1 MVIKVDVGDDRL
13 EAFARAALTQYG
25 IGPDAT
31 LSLLNISENATYQVD
46 DPASGK
52 RTVLRIHRPGYHSR
66 AAIESELTWLNTLRD
81 SQVVR
86 TPAVLPATSGDGV
99 VLAAIAGGET
109 RQAVMFDWCPGIEP
123 PEDRLVED
131 FHQLGQITARLHEQA
146 KHWRRPANFTRF
158 TWDFETSL
166 GEHGHWGRWR
176 DGMGVGLEEAEVL
189 GRAASLMDR
198 RLQAFGAGPDKFG
211 LIHADLRLAN
221 LLLDGDDIYVID
233 FDDCGFG
240 WFLYDLG
247 SAVSFIEHYPQIPE
261 MVASWSEGY
270 RTVAPLSAADER
282 ELQTFIMFR
291 RLLLVSWIGTHSG
304 TDIAVA
310 LGEEYSATSC
320 VLAERYLSEFS

>member
-99 VLAAIAGGET
+99 VLAAIAGEET

-123 PEDRLVED
+123 PEDRLVDGGRLTVDVDAEGKTVLD
-131 FHQLGQITARLHEQA
+131 IQPSKRSDKPKAEPATTA
-146 KHWRRPANFTRF
+146 
-158 TWDFETSL
+158 
-166 GEHGHWGRWR
+166 
-176 DGMGVGLEEAEVL
+176 
-189 GRAASLMDR
+189 
-198 RLQAFGAGPDKFG
+198 
-211 LIHADLRLAN
+211 
-221 LLLDGDDIYVID
+221 
-233 FDDCGFG
+233 
-240 WFLYDLG
+240 
-247 SAVSFIEHYPQIPE
+247 
-261 MVASWSEGY
+261 
-270 RTVAPLSAADER
+270 
-282 ELQTFIMFR
+282 
-291 RLLLVSWIGTHSG
+291 
-304 TDIAVA
+304 
-310 LGEEYSATSC
+310 
-320 VLAERYLSEFS
+320 